1 MKMPRLKSRPE
12 EEEQAV
18 AWLVKKIVSLPKQ
31 LFAAAVTRIRTWV
44 TSATTKG
51 TNHYTI
57 TAIGTIL
64 CFLFIFISNLRTFVV
79 FVTHKVQNATDSFL

>member
-57 TAIGTIL
+57 TAIGTLL
-64 CFLFIFISNLRTFVV
+64 CIIFIFNSKYTLL
-79 FVTHKVQNATDSFL
+79 VTHKVQNVTDSFL